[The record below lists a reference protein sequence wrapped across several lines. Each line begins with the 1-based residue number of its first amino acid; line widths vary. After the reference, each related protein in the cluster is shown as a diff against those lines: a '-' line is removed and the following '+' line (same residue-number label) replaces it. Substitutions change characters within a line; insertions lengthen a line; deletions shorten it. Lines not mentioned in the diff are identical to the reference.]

1 MSFFAESPSTEDAD
15 CEFDFGYDEH
25 MEKIAQQLLENDYQ
39 NRSFEVEDD
48 RGDLSYHTI
57 PEGVPGEHL
66 FSKEAVKLPTDGVF
80 DAGSN
85 SQSFALPPSPY
96 SEKKMKLF
104 GKCYTIMAD
113 KFNYIVRTGRLKS
126 MFDDAEKFLQDP
138 RLFTHHFIFQF
149 KWEDPYYFI
158 ATSDYGIS
166 FEPPRPTP
174 CFFGN
179 SSIPLLLIDPLHH
192 MKVAM
197 CAMHEANKG
206 MYLTFCVTTKL
217 SFETDA
223 FYHKVEFSFNHTS
236 CYVDSF
242 LRHVER
248 EDARNEAREEYYRQH
263 DAAMDQI
270 VK

>member
-1 MSFFAESPSTEDAD
+1 
-15 CEFDFGYDEH
+15 
-25 MEKIAQQLLENDYQ
+25 
-39 NRSFEVEDD
+39 
-48 RGDLSYHTI
+48 
-57 PEGVPGEHL
+57 
-66 FSKEAVKLPTDGVF
+66 
-80 DAGSN
+80 
-85 SQSFALPPSPY
+85 
-96 SEKKMKLF
+96 
-104 GKCYTIMAD
+104 
-113 KFNYIVRTGRLKS
+113 
-126 MFDDAEKFLQDP
+126 
-138 RLFTHHFIFQF
+138 
-149 KWEDPYYFI
+149 
-158 ATSDYGIS
+158 
-166 FEPPRPTP
+166 
-174 CFFGN
+174 
-179 SSIPLLLIDPLHH
+179 
-192 MKVAM
+192 M